1 MGRRWARPAAL
12 SSPVFRQYAASQ
24 LASSAA
30 LTCQRVAE
38 LWLVLEITGNALSL
52 GVSTA
57 LRTAPSLLLAGAG
70 GALADRFDRRT
81 LLACTQGGKA
91 VVGGAFAWLVAGGE
105 PAIETV
111 YGLVLTLG
119 CLNAFDAPI
128 RRAAVREVV
137 GPEDLAGAARLHT
150 ATISTAR
157 VIGGLLAGL
166 LIAWS
171 GVPAAFAFGAA
182 ASAASAIGFRTLRF
196 SEPAPASETN
206 PEADRG
212 FEADPDPE
220 ADPGSGLET
229 VPDPEADRGPEA
241 DPGLKDDPG
250 PEDASPAAAG
260 GRGLLARIW
269 SPTLRPAFL
278 FLAVFSV
285 IGWNIDV
292 LIPLL
297 AEAVLGGGAT
307 TYGVLVTCVSVGSLA
322 GSVAAASWRPAA
334 RTKTESTTEPNGGTG
349 DGSTTE
355 PNGRTGDESVAEPNG
370 RTRDGSAAEPSGRTG
385 DRSATKP
392 SGGIVDLT
400 RSLLVF
406 SAVLAT
412 VAATPNAVPVAASL
426 TLAGFTGGLFLSL
439 VNAAVQLGADQA
451 LQGRQVAVYTF
462 VFIGARAL
470 GAPFI
475 GLTADWI
482 GPRPAVITMA
492 AATAALALLV
502 RAAFTPRHPIH

>member
-12 SSPVFRQYAASQ
+12 GSPVFRQYAASQ
-24 LASSAA
+24 LGSSAA

-81 LLACTQGGKA
+81 LLAFTQGGKA

-119 CLNAFDAPI
+119 CLNALDAPI

-137 GPEDLAGAARLHT
+137 GPADLAGAARLHT

-182 ASAASAIGFRTLRF
+182 ASAAAAAGFRTLRF
-196 SEPAPASETN
+196 PEPAPAPETN

-212 FEADPDPE
+212 FEADRDPDPE
-220 ADPGSGLET
+220 ADPGPGSET
-229 VPDPEADRGPEA
+229 APGPEA
-241 DPGLKDDPG
+241 DPAPEDDPSL
-250 PEDASPAAAG
+250 EDASPATAG
-260 GRGLLARIW
+260 GRGLLTRIW

-334 RTKTESTTEPNGGTG
+334 WTKTESTTEPNSRTG
-349 DGSTTE
+349 DRSAAEPNSQIENRSATEPNSRTENGSATE
-355 PNGRTGDESVAEPNG
+355 PNGRTGD
-370 RTRDGSAAEPSGRTG
+370 
-385 DRSATKP
+385 RSAIKP
-392 SGGIVDLT
+392 SGGITDLT

-462 VFIGARAL
+462 VFIGSRAL

-502 RAAFTPRHPIH
+502 RATFTPRHPIH

>member
-12 SSPVFRQYAASQ
+12 GSPVFRQYAASQ

-81 LLACTQGGKA
+81 LLALTQGGKA
-91 VVGGAFAWLVAGGE
+91 VVGGVFAWLVAGGE

-119 CLNAFDAPI
+119 CLNALDAPI

-171 GVPAAFAFGAA
+171 GVPAAFAFGAVA
-182 ASAASAIGFRTLRF
+182 SASAAVGFRTLRYTHP
-196 SEPAPASETN
+196 SPASEPDLEVDHGPAPETN
-206 PEADRG
+206 LEADRG
-212 FEADPDPE
+212 PVAETGPE
-220 ADPGSGLET
+220 T
-229 VPDPEADRGPEA
+229 DRGPEA
-241 DPGLKDDPG
+241 DLA
-250 PEDASPAAAG
+250 PEDSPSHEDRSPAAAG
-260 GRGLLARIW
+260 DRGLLARIW

-297 AEAVLGGGAT
+297 AETVLGGGAT

-322 GSVAAASWRPAA
+322 GSVAAASWRPVSRA
-334 RTKTESTTEPNGGTG
+334 KTESATEPNSQTG
-349 DGSTTE
+349 DGSATE
-355 PNGRTGDESVAEPNG
+355 PGGQPV
-370 RTRDGSAAEPSGRTG
+370 
-385 DRSATKP
+385 DRSATEP
-392 SGGIVDLT
+392 SGGITDLT

-439 VNAAVQLGADQA
+439 VNAAVQLGADHA

-482 GPRPAVITMA
+482 GPRPAVIAMA
-492 AATAALALLV
+492 AATVALALLV
-502 RAAFTPRHPIH
+502 RAAFTPRHQIH

>member
-119 CLNAFDAPI
+119 CLNALDAPI

-182 ASAASAIGFRTLRF
+182 ASAAAAIGFRTLRF
-196 SEPAPASETN
+196 PEPAPASETN

-220 ADPGSGLET
+220 ADPGSGRET

-260 GRGLLARIW
+260 DRGLLARIW

-278 FLAVFSV
+278 FLAVFSI

-307 TYGVLVTCVSVGSLA
+307 TYGVLVTCVSIGSLT

-334 RTKTESTTEPNGGTG
+334 RTKTESTTEPNSRTG
-349 DGSTTE
+349 DRLAAEPNSQIENRSATE
-355 PNGRTGDESVAEPNG
+355 PNSRTENGSATEPN
-370 RTRDGSAAEPSGRTG
+370 GRTG

-392 SGGIVDLT
+392 SGGIADLT

-412 VAATPNAVPVAASL
+412 VAATPSAVPVAASL

-462 VFIGARAL
+462 VFIGSRAL

-502 RAAFTPRHPIH
+502 QAAFTPRHPVH

>member
-12 SSPVFRQYAASQ
+12 GSPVFRQYAASQ

-81 LLACTQGGKA
+81 LLALTQGGKA
-91 VVGGAFAWLVAGGE
+91 VVGGVFAWLVAGGQ

-119 CLNAFDAPI
+119 CLNALDAPI

-171 GVPAAFAFGAA
+171 GVLAAFAFGAVA
-182 ASAASAIGFRTLRF
+182 SASAAVGFRTLRYTHP
-196 SEPAPASETN
+196 SPA
-206 PEADRG
+206 
-212 FEADPDPE
+212 
-220 ADPGSGLET
+220 
-229 VPDPEADRGPEA
+229 PEADRGPVAETGPETDRGPEA
-241 DPGLKDDPG
+241 DLA
-250 PEDASPAAAG
+250 PEDSPSHEDGSPAAAG
-260 GRGLLARIW
+260 DRGLLARIW

-278 FLAVFSV
+278 FLAVFSI

-297 AEAVLGGGAT
+297 AETVLGGGAT
-307 TYGVLVTCVSVGSLA
+307 TYGVLVTCVSIGSLA
-322 GSVAAASWRPAA
+322 GSVTAASWRPVSRA
-334 RTKTESTTEPNGGTG
+334 KTESATEPNSQTG
-349 DGSTTE
+349 DGSATE
-355 PNGRTGDESVAEPNG
+355 PGGQSV
-370 RTRDGSAAEPSGRTG
+370 

-392 SGGIVDLT
+392 SGGITDLT

-426 TLAGFTGGLFLSL
+426 TLTGFTGGLFLSL

-492 AATAALALLV
+492 AATVALALLV

>member
-12 SSPVFRQYAASQ
+12 GSPVFRQYAASQ

-81 LLACTQGGKA
+81 LLAFTQGGKA

-119 CLNAFDAPI
+119 CLNALDAPI

-137 GPEDLAGAARLHT
+137 GPADLAGAARLHT

-182 ASAASAIGFRTLRF
+182 ASAAAAIGFWTLRF
-196 SEPAPASETN
+196 PEPAPASETN
-206 PEADRG
+206 PEADRRL
-212 FEADPDPE
+212 EADPSLKDD
-220 ADPGSGLET
+220 A
-229 VPDPEADRGPEA
+229 GPEA
-241 DPGLKDDPG
+241 DAG
-250 PEDASPAAAG
+250 PEDDPNHEDGSPATAE

-278 FLAVFSV
+278 FLAVFSI

-307 TYGVLVTCVSVGSLA
+307 TYGVLVTCVSIGSLT
-322 GSVAAASWRPAA
+322 GSVAAASWRPASRA
-334 RTKTESTTEPNGGTG
+334 KTESVTELN
-349 DGSTTE
+349 
-355 PNGRTGDESVAEPNG
+355 
-370 RTRDGSAAEPSGRTG
+370 GRTG
-385 DRSATKP
+385 DRSATKS
-392 SGGIVDLT
+392 SGGIADLT

-406 SAVLAT
+406 STVLAT
-412 VAATPNAVPVAASL
+412 VAATSSAVPVAASL

-462 VFIGARAL
+462 VFIGSRAL

-482 GPRPAVITMA
+482 GPRPAVIAMS

>member
-81 LLACTQGGKA
+81 LLAFTQGGKA

-119 CLNAFDAPI
+119 CLNALDAPI

-137 GPEDLAGAARLHT
+137 GPQDLAGAARLHT

-182 ASAASAIGFRTLRF
+182 ASAAAAIGFRTLRF
-196 SEPAPASETN
+196 PEPAPASETN
-206 PEADRG
+206 PEADRRL
-212 FEADPDPE
+212 EADPDLK
-220 ADPGSGLET
+220 AD
-229 VPDPEADRGPEA
+229 AGPEVDA
-241 DPGLKDDPG
+241 APEDDPNH
-250 PEDASPAAAG
+250 EDGSPATAE

-278 FLAVFSV
+278 FLAVFSI

-307 TYGVLVTCVSVGSLA
+307 TYGVLVTCVSIGSLT
-322 GSVAAASWRPAA
+322 GSVAAASWRPASRA
-334 RTKTESTTEPNGGTG
+334 KTKTGSATEPAGQTG
-349 DGSTTE
+349 DGS
-355 PNGRTGDESVAEPNG
+355 
-370 RTRDGSAAEPSGRTG
+370 
-385 DRSATKP
+385 ATKS
-392 SGGIVDLT
+392 SGGIADLT

-412 VAATPNAVPVAASL
+412 VAATPSAVPVAASL
-426 TLAGFTGGLFLSL
+426 TLVGFTGGLFLSL

-482 GPRPAVITMA
+482 GPRPAVIAMA

>member
-81 LLACTQGGKA
+81 LLAFTQGGKA

-119 CLNAFDAPI
+119 CLNALDAPI

-196 SEPAPASETN
+196 PEPAPASETN

-220 ADPGSGLET
+220 ADPSGLET
-229 VPDPEADRGPEA
+229 VPGPEADRGPEA

-250 PEDASPAAAG
+250 PEDASPAAAVD
-260 GRGLLARIW
+260 RGLLARIW

-278 FLAVFSV
+278 FLAVFSI

-307 TYGVLVTCVSVGSLA
+307 TYGVLVTCVSIGSLA
-322 GSVAAASWRPAA
+322 GSVAAASWRPASRA
-334 RTKTESTTEPNGGTG
+334 KTKTESATAPNGQ
-349 DGSTTE
+349 TE
-355 PNGRTGDESVAEPNG
+355 NG
-370 RTRDGSAAEPSGRTG
+370 
-385 DRSATKP
+385 SATKP
-392 SGGIVDLT
+392 SGGIADLT

-462 VFIGARAL
+462 VFIGSRAL

>member
-1 MGRRWARPAAL
+1 M
-12 SSPVFRQYAASQ
+12 FRQYAASQ

-81 LLACTQGGKA
+81 LLAFTQGGKA

-119 CLNAFDAPI
+119 CLNALDAPI

-137 GPEDLAGAARLHT
+137 GPQDLAGAARLHT

-182 ASAASAIGFRTLRF
+182 ASAAAAIGFRTLRF
-196 SEPAPASETN
+196 PEPAPASETN
-206 PEADRG
+206 PEADRRL
-212 FEADPDPE
+212 EADPDLK
-220 ADPGSGLET
+220 AD
-229 VPDPEADRGPEA
+229 AGPEVDA
-241 DPGLKDDPG
+241 APEDDPNH
-250 PEDASPAAAG
+250 EDGSPATAE

-278 FLAVFSV
+278 FLAVFSI

-307 TYGVLVTCVSVGSLA
+307 TYGVLVTCVSIGSLT
-322 GSVAAASWRPAA
+322 GSVAAASWRPASRA
-334 RTKTESTTEPNGGTG
+334 KTKTGSATEPAGQTG
-349 DGSTTE
+349 DGS
-355 PNGRTGDESVAEPNG
+355 
-370 RTRDGSAAEPSGRTG
+370 
-385 DRSATKP
+385 ATKS
-392 SGGIVDLT
+392 SGGIADLT

-412 VAATPNAVPVAASL
+412 VAATPSAVPVAASL
-426 TLAGFTGGLFLSL
+426 TLVGFTGGLFLSL

-482 GPRPAVITMA
+482 GPRPAVIAMA

>member
-1 MGRRWARPAAL
+1 MGRRWVRPAAL

-119 CLNAFDAPI
+119 CLNALDAPI

-137 GPEDLAGAARLHT
+137 GPQDLAGAARLHT

-196 SEPAPASETN
+196 PEPAPASETN

-212 FEADPDPE
+212 LEADPDPE
-220 ADPGSGLET
+220 ADPGPGSET
-229 VPDPEADRGPEA
+229 VPGPEADRGPEA

-260 GRGLLARIW
+260 DRGLLARIW

-278 FLAVFSV
+278 FLAVFSI

-307 TYGVLVTCVSVGSLA
+307 TYGVLVTCVSIGSLT
-322 GSVAAASWRPAA
+322 GSVAAASWRPASRA
-334 RTKTESTTEPNGGTG
+334 KAESATAPAGQTENG
-349 DGSTTE
+349 
-355 PNGRTGDESVAEPNG
+355 
-370 RTRDGSAAEPSGRTG
+370 
-385 DRSATKP
+385 SATKS
-392 SGGIVDLT
+392 SGGITDLT

-412 VAATPNAVPVAASL
+412 VAATPNTVLVAASL

-462 VFIGARAL
+462 VFIGSRAL

-492 AATAALALLV
+492 ATTAALALLV
-502 RAAFTPRHPIH
+502 RAAFTPRHPVH

>member
-1 MGRRWARPAAL
+1 MTHLKRRWARPAAL
-12 SSPVFRQYAASQ
+12 GSPVFRQYAASQ

-81 LLACTQGGKA
+81 LLALTQGGKA
-91 VVGGAFAWLVAGGE
+91 VVGGVFAWLVAGGQ
-105 PAIETV
+105 PSIETV

-119 CLNAFDAPI
+119 CLNALDAPI

-182 ASAASAIGFRTLRF
+182 ASAAAAVGFRSLRYTHP
-196 SEPAPASETN
+196 SPASEPD
-206 PEADRG
+206 PEVDHGPTPEPDPEVDHGPTPELGPEVDRG
-212 FEADPDPE
+212 PAADADLKDDPDPE
-220 ADPGSGLET
+220 D
-229 VPDPEADRGPEA
+229 V
-241 DPGLKDDPG
+241 
-250 PEDASPAAAG
+250 SPAAAG
-260 GRGLLARIW
+260 DRGLLARIW

-278 FLAVFSV
+278 FLAVFSI

-322 GSVAAASWRPAA
+322 GSVAAASWRPASRA
-334 RTKTESTTEPNGGTG
+334 KTESA
-349 DGSTTE
+349 TE
-355 PNGRTGDESVAEPNG
+355 PNGRTENGSATEPNG
-370 RTRDGSAAEPSGRTG
+370 TGDGAAATPGDRPEDESATEPNDRTENGSAA
-385 DRSATKP
+385 KP
-392 SGGIVDLT
+392 SSGIADLT

-492 AATAALALLV
+492 AATVALALLV

>member
-1 MGRRWARPAAL
+1 MGRRWARPTAL
-12 SSPVFRQYAASQ
+12 GSPVFRQYAASQ
-24 LASSAA
+24 LGSSAA

-81 LLACTQGGKA
+81 LLALTQGGKA
-91 VVGGAFAWLVAGGE
+91 VVGGVFAWLVAGGQ
-105 PAIETV
+105 PSIETV

-119 CLNAFDAPI
+119 CLNALDAPI

-137 GPEDLAGAARLHT
+137 RPEDLAGAARLHT

-182 ASAASAIGFRTLRF
+182 ASAMAAIGFRSLRYTKP
-196 SEPAPASETN
+196 SPASE
-206 PEADRG
+206 
-212 FEADPDPE
+212 PDPE
-220 ADPGSGLET
+220 VDHGPTSELGPET
-229 VPDPEADRGPEA
+229 DRGPTSELGPETDHGPTSELGPETDRGPAA
-241 DPGLKDDPG
+241 DADLKDDPG
-250 PEDASPAAAG
+250 PEDVSPAAAG
-260 GRGLLARIW
+260 DRGLLARIW

-278 FLAVFSV
+278 FLAVFSI

-322 GSVAAASWRPAA
+322 GSVAAASWRPASRA
-334 RTKTESTTEPNGGTG
+334 KTESATEPNSQTENGSATEPGGQTE
-349 DGSTTE
+349 DESATE
-355 PNGRTGDESVAEPNG
+355 PNSQTEN
-370 RTRDGSAAEPSGRTG
+370 GSAA
-385 DRSATKP
+385 KP
-392 SGGIVDLT
+392 SGGITDLT

-482 GPRPAVITMA
+482 GPRPAVIAMA
-492 AATAALALLV
+492 AATVALALLV
-502 RAAFTPRHPIH
+502 RTAFTPRHPIH

>member
-12 SSPVFRQYAASQ
+12 GSPVFRQYAASQ

-81 LLACTQGGKA
+81 LLALTQGGKA
-91 VVGGAFAWLVAGGE
+91 VVGGVFAWLVAGGE

-119 CLNAFDAPI
+119 CLNALDAPI

-171 GVPAAFAFGAA
+171 GVPAAFAFGAV
-182 ASAASAIGFRTLRF
+182 ASAAAAVGFRTLRYAK
-196 SEPAPASETN
+196 PAPAPETN
-206 PEADRG
+206 LETDRRL
-212 FEADPDPE
+212 EADP
-220 ADPGSGLET
+220 S
-229 VPDPEADRGPEA
+229 
-241 DPGLKDDPG
+241 LKDDPG
-250 PEDASPAAAG
+250 PGSETRPGPGPEADPAPEDNPSREDGSPAAAG
-260 GRGLLARIW
+260 SRGLLARIW

-278 FLAVFSV
+278 FLAVFSI

-322 GSVAAASWRPAA
+322 GSVAAASWRPASRA
-334 RTKTESTTEPNGGTG
+334 GTE
-349 DGSTTE
+349 
-355 PNGRTGDESVAEPNG
+355 
-370 RTRDGSAAEPSGRTG
+370 
-385 DRSATKP
+385 P
-392 SGGIVDLT
+392 SGGITDLT

-492 AATAALALLV
+492 AATVALTLLV

>member
-81 LLACTQGGKA
+81 LLAFTQGGKA

-119 CLNAFDAPI
+119 CLNALDAPI

-196 SEPAPASETN
+196 PEPAPASETN

-212 FEADPDPE
+212 FEADP
-220 ADPGSGLET
+220 
-229 VPDPEADRGPEA
+229 
-241 DPGLKDDPG
+241 GLKDDAG
-250 PEDASPAAAG
+250 PEDDPNHEAGSPATAE

-278 FLAVFSV
+278 FLAVFSI

-322 GSVAAASWRPAA
+322 GSVAAASWRPASRA
-334 RTKTESTTEPNGGTG
+334 KTKTESATAPDGQTENG
-349 DGSTTE
+349 
-355 PNGRTGDESVAEPNG
+355 
-370 RTRDGSAAEPSGRTG
+370 
-385 DRSATKP
+385 SATKP
-392 SGGIVDLT
+392 SGGIADLT

-412 VAATPNAVPVAASL
+412 VAATPSAVPVAASL

-462 VFIGARAL
+462 VFIGSRAL

-502 RAAFTPRHPIH
+502 RAAFTPRHPVH